1 MDTHP
6 VRLLSIFSPTEPEV
20 VLFQLYVDP
29 QDFNLI
35 LATAVSMRVP
45 DVSFRPGQ
53 WTHLG
58 IVCSRAKSKGV
69 EGVFFFLFWFWFWF
83 WFCLI
88 LVLIFFNSRRTLMVG
103 LRPLPLRDES

>member
-69 EGVFFFLFWFWFWF
+69 EGVLFCFVFV
-83 WFCLI
+83 
-88 LVLIFFNSRRTLMVG
+88 LVLVLVLVLFDFGLDFF
-103 LRPLPLRDES
+103 

>member
-69 EGVFFFLFWFWFWF
+69 EGVLFFFV
-83 WFCLI
+83 
-88 LVLIFFNSRRTLMVG
+88 LVLVLVLVLFDFGFDFF
-103 LRPLPLRDES
+103 